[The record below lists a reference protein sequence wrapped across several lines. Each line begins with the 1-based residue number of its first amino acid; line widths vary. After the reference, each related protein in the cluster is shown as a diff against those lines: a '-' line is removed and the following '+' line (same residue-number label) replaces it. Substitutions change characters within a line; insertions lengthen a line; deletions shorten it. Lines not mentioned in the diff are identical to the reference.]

1 MALESPIA
9 YWNGLATAADDGQ
22 LFLDP
27 AAARHC
33 DKACTEYLSTL
44 ETNKDLA
51 FKLGNVKG
59 MGTFESGIALAR
71 KFSQKAV
78 GGPNNLV
85 DVLQSHIDV
94 VTAMQ
99 AVFRKFF
106 VTAEDVDEHNA
117 TSIGQHGPR

>member
-1 MALESPIA
+1 MASNSPIE
-9 YWNGLATAADDGQ
+9 YWNGLATAADEGH

-27 AAARHC
+27 TAARQC
-33 DKACTEYLSTL
+33 DKACSEYLWTL
-44 ETNKDLA
+44 EKNKIDARALEKVEG
-51 FKLGNVKG
+51 FGP
-59 MGTFESGIALAR
+59 FDSGIALAR

-85 DVLQSHIDV
+85 DVLQSHINV

-106 VTAEDVDEHNA
+106 VAAEDIDQQNA
-117 TSIGQHGPR
+117 ASIGQDGPR

>member
-1 MALESPIA
+1 MTPNSPIE

-33 DKACTEYLSTL
+33 NNACNDYLSIL
-44 ETNKDLA
+44 KENQALA
-51 FKLGNVKG
+51 EMQGNVEG
-59 MGTFESGIALAR
+59 MGTFDSGIALAR

-78 GGPNNLV
+78 GGPNSLV

-106 VTAEDVDEHNA
+106 HAAEDVDQQNA
-117 TSIGQHGPR
+117 TSIGRKGPR

>member
-1 MALESPIA
+1 MASNSPIE
-9 YWNGLATAADDGQ
+9 YWNGLATAADEGH

-27 AAARHC
+27 TAARQC
-33 DKACTEYLSTL
+33 DQACSVYLSNL
-44 ETNKDLA
+44 ETNQQA
-51 FKLGNVKG
+51 ARKLGDVRG
-59 MGTFESGIALAR
+59 MGTFDSGIALAR

-106 VTAEDVDEHNA
+106 VAAEDIDQQNA
-117 TSIGQHGPR
+117 ASIDQNGPR

>member
-1 MALESPIA
+1 MTLKSPIE
-9 YWNGLATAADDGQ
+9 YWNSLATAADDGD

-27 AAARHC
+27 DAAQHC
-33 DKACTEYLSTL
+33 DKACTEYLSIL

-59 MGTFESGIALAR
+59 MGTFDSGIALAR
-71 KFSQKAV
+71 KFSLKV
-78 GGPNNLV
+78 VDGPNNLV

-94 VTAMQ
+94 VTSMQ

-106 VTAEDVDEHNA
+106 DAAEDVDQDNA
-117 TSIGQHGPR
+117 TSIGQNGPN

>member
-1 MALESPIA
+1 MTLETPLG
-9 YWNGLATAADDGQ
+9 YWKRLGTAADEGH

-33 DKACTEYLSTL
+33 DTACSEYLCTL
-44 ETNKDLA
+44 EKNKTDARALEKVEG
-51 FKLGNVKG
+51 F
-59 MGTFESGIALAR
+59 GTFDSGIALAR

-94 VTAMQ
+94 VTSMQ

-106 VTAEDVDEHNA
+106 VAAEDIEQQNA
-117 TSIGQHGPR
+117 TSIGQNGPR

>member
-1 MALESPIA
+1 MALESPID
-9 YWNGLATAADDGQ
+9 YWNSLAIAADDGD

-27 AAARHC
+27 AAAQHC

-44 ETNKDLA
+44 ERNKTAAYRLE
-51 FKLGNVKG
+51 NMEG
-59 MGTFESGIALAR
+59 MGPFESGIALAR

-106 VTAEDVDEHNA
+106 VAAEDVDQQNA
-117 TSIGQHGPR
+117 ASIGQNGPR

>member
-9 YWNGLATAADDGQ
+9 YWNDLATAADDGQ

-27 AAARHC
+27 ASAQHC
-33 DKACTEYLSTL
+33 DKACTEYLAIL

-59 MGTFESGIALAR
+59 MGTFDSGIALAR
-71 KFSQKAV
+71 KFSLKAV
-78 GGPNNLV
+78 DGPNNLV

-106 VTAEDVDEHNA
+106 DAAKDVDQQNA
-117 TSIGQHGPR
+117 TSIGRNGPR

>member
-1 MALESPIA
+1 MAPNSPIE
-9 YWNGLATAADDGQ
+9 YWNGLATAADDGH
-22 LFLDP
+22 LLLDP

-33 DKACTEYLSTL
+33 DAACTEYLATL
-44 ETNKDLA
+44 KSNQESA
-51 FKLGNVKG
+51 RMLGDVRG